1 MDKANLRGRFGKSYA
16 LATLVSIIFRTDLSI
31 SPEATVADEKSPRF
45 SFLLV
50 LALLAIAERSDQALT
65 GNYRFD
71 FARITVGEPVA
82 DTMIPFSQ
90 IFVLPYY

>member
-1 MDKANLRGRFGKSYA
+1 
-16 LATLVSIIFRTDLSI
+16 
-31 SPEATVADEKSPRF
+31 
-45 SFLLV
+45 LV

-71 FARITVGEPVA
+71 FARIRVGEPVA